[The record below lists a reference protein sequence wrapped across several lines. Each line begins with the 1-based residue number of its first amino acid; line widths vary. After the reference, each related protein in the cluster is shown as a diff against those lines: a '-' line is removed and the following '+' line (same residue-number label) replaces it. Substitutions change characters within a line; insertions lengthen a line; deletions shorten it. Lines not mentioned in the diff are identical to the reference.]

1 MRMWIFKWAF
11 WLNDLSHCGQLY
23 FLTRLWMREWVFKC
37 SSLANALLHCWQLYF
52 LTPVW
57 ICLWLKKLPL
67 LANDFGHTSQEYC
80 WGIFNDQVHFRRA
93 ISFDC
98 CVSNVLT
105 TFPFITQISNHH
117 IFISQPFYIFSILP
131 FKQWLYWYKRKAFL
145 STVCQRLTKNLSGD
159 SVGLLGS
166 PLNQIWLNFKGDDIV
181 SWGMLCQTVL

>member
-1 MRMWIFKWAF
+1 MCLLICVLRWEDWLHEKLLSAHLCGFSPVWMRMWVFKWLF
-11 WLNDLSHCGQLY
+11 KLNDLSHCGQI
-23 FLTRLWMREWVFKC
+23 
-37 SSLANALLHCWQLYF
+37 YF
-52 LTPVW
+52 LTPLW

-159 SVGLLGS
+159 CVGLLGS
-166 PLNQIWLNFKGDDIV
+166 PLNQI
-181 SWGMLCQTVL
+181 